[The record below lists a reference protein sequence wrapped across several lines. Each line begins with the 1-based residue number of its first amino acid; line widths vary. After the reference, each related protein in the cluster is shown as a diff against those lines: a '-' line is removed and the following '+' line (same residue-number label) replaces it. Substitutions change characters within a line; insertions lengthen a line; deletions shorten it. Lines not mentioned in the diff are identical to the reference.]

1 MGELRKPFLLLALLA
16 VALVVGLEL
25 GAALLTGGGD
35 AGGALRDSAGQLG
48 VELGDVGTVTEPAGR
63 GTGYL
68 ALIDVVALWTTGL
81 FSLSLVVPDRI
92 QGRLQGVAT
101 LIFGIGLL
109 IVSVVLLIVAFVE
122 LTVLVSLFLAA
133 PFGTL
138 AYLAVWGF
146 FPVGDAAV
154 LLGLV
159 LLLKLVWA
167 GLLLLAQPR
176 FLQNKGLVLLAL
188 TTLVCTVV
196 LEFLHGLVPVILVSI
211 TDDVGALVF
220 AVVAAVWALVLLVGS
235 IPAIVK
241 AVRTTATTS
250 RPTVPSR

>member
-35 AGGALRDSAGQLG
+35 AGGALRDSAGRLG
-48 VELGDVGTVTEPAGR
+48 VELGDVGGVSEPSGR

-92 QGRLQGVAT
+92 QGRVQGVAT
-101 LIFGIGLL
+101 LIFSIVLL
-109 IVSVVLLIVAFVE
+109 IVSIVLLIVAFVE
-122 LTVLVSLFLAA
+122 LTIMVSLFLAA

-146 FPVGDAAV
+146 FPVGEAAG

-159 LLLKLVWA
+159 LLLKLVWG

-188 TTLVCTVV
+188 TTLLCTVV
-196 LEFLHGLVPVILVSI
+196 LEFLHRLVPGILVSI
-211 TDDVGALVF
+211 TDDIGALVF
-220 AVVAAVWALVLLVGS
+220 AVVAIVWALVLLIGS

-241 AVRTTATTS
+241 AIRSTATTS
-250 RPTVPSR
+250 RPTASTR